1 MSNSLFDSRK
11 VCSFFITQFSHLRKG
26 NNATSTRKCG
36 STQMRSHC
44 HSNLGFDSFKR
55 LEQNSLCSIIAKIYL
70 LRFYLQ
76 RFILSLGY
84 CAQCLLLSHCRKEVI
99 VFRPSSFHPHLIF
112 LNAVEKSIAQFRAWC
127 GSQCFCLFGGT
138 YCYHVV

>member
-1 MSNSLFDSRK
+1 MTPGKSVHFSLL
-11 VCSFFITQFSHLRKG
+11 SFLICEREIMQLQLEG
-26 NNATSTRKCG
+26 VCG

-55 LEQNSLCSIIAKIYL
+55 LEQNSLCSIIEKIYL